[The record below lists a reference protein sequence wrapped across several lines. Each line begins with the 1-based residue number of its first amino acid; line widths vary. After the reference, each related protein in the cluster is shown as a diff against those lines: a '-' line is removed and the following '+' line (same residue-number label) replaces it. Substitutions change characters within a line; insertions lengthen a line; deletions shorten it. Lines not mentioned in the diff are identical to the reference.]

1 MGKKVK
7 ENYKV
12 EINQREDGKLLSKPK
27 IILDDC
33 SVKWEEIA
41 SYDDKPQYEVRGLY
55 NDYRYIYLSEDED
68 VEIEDQRFRADLG
81 CWIQYTNK
89 ELEERKNNLKKC
101 EKELAPLLR
110 LYNKQRI
117 EANPKAKRYC
127 DVHKLDYSE
136 TDYEELMEIIDSAG
150 AKEVRVAI
158 ANDSLSNNSLSI
170 EDITSKWAEHKQLM
184 NSEYK
189 KLFNLGY

>member
-12 EINQREDGKLLSKPK
+12 EVNQGEDGKLLSKPK

-33 SVKWEEIA
+33 SVKWEEIV
-41 SYDDKPQYEVRGLY
+41 SYGDEPQYEVRYG
-55 NDYRYIYLSEDED
+55 YRYIYLSEGED
-68 VEIEDQRFRADLG
+68 VRIEDMIFRADLG
-81 CWIQYTNK
+81 CWIQYTDK

-110 LYNKQRI
+110 LYNTQKI

-127 DVHKLDYSE
+127 DVHKLDYGE
-136 TDYEELMEIIDSAG
+136 TDYEELMEIIDSTG
-150 AKEVRVAI
+150 AKEVHVAI
-158 ANDSLSNNSLSI
+158 ANDSLSF

-184 NSEYK
+184 NSEYR